1 MPLLLNKMTT
11 VTFDITHEDP
21 FTYHEN
27 VSYLYSHYVKIQNY
41 WNNLKYVRTLQQA
54 NSVDVSNLHALFQ
67 ILRWTWRCRC
77 RQIEFLDWKG
87 MISPY
92 IVHAIYQ
99 RCSKAYWRFKWRQF
113 LLSKK
118 LHIQLFLVKHVCH
131 IATLILILT
140 TFYSTY

>member
-1 MPLLLNKMTT
+1 MTT

-27 VSYLYSHYVKIQNY
+27 VGYLYSHYVKIQNY
-41 WNNLKYVRTLQQA
+41 WNNLKYVRTLQQE
-54 NSVDVSNLHALFQ
+54 NSVDVEICMHCSKSYGEHEA
-67 ILRWTWRCRC
+67 CRC
-77 RQIEFLDWKG
+77 RQIEFFDWKG

-92 IVHAIYQ
+92 IVHAIYH
-99 RCSKAYWRFKWRQF
+99 RCSKAYWHFKWRQF
-113 LLSKK
+113 LLLKK

-131 IATLILILT
+131 IASLIVLILT